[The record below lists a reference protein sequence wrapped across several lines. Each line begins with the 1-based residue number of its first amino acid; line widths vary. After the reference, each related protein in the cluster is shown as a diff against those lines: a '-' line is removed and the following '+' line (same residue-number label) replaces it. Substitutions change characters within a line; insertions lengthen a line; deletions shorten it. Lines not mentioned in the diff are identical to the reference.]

1 MPETNT
7 AMQNNSQAL
16 YLQNAVRQ
24 AIADDTPLKITGG
37 SSKAFYG
44 NPVTGL
50 ELSTLGY
57 NGIVSYHPSEL
68 VLTAKAGT
76 SLLEIKTL
84 LAENGQM
91 LAFEP
96 PHFADSA
103 TLGGAVACGLS
114 GNRRPFCGSVRDFV
128 LGCKIINGNGEILR
142 FGGEV
147 MKNVA
152 GYDVSRLMVGAM
164 GELGL
169 ILEVSLK
176 VLPRPAMEQ
185 TLLLELELD
194 QATDKMI
201 ALSSTSLPLSGL
213 AWHDSI
219 LSVRL
224 SGTEKSVNTASAQIG
239 GQKID
244 DNTYWLDLN
253 EQKLDF
259 FQKQGNL
266 WRLSV
271 PPASNTTELE
281 GESFYDWGGAQRW
294 LKSEMDEK
302 TIFKAA
308 TDLQG
313 HATLFRSENHHGDRF
328 TPLSGRLL
336 TLQKKLKL
344 TFDPHSIFNQRKTV
358 PCSLP
363 PEA

>member
-1 MPETNT
+1 MHND
-7 AMQNNSQAL
+7 SQAL
-16 YLQNAVRQ
+16 YLQNAVKQ
-24 AIADDTPLKITGG
+24 AIADHSPLKITGG
-37 SSKAFYG
+37 DSKAFYG

-50 ELSTLGY
+50 ELSTLDY
-57 NGIVSYHPSEL
+57 SGIVSYHPSEL

-76 SLLEIKTL
+76 PLLEIESLLE
-84 LAENGQM
+84 EHGQM

-96 PHFADSA
+96 PHFSDSA

-114 GNRRPFCGSVRDFV
+114 GSRRPFCGSVRDFV
-128 LGCKIINGNGEILR
+128 LGCKIINGNGEILH

-176 VLPRPAMEQ
+176 VLPRPALEK
-185 TLLLELELD
+185 TLQLELERE
-194 QATDKMI
+194 QAADKMI

-213 AWHDSI
+213 AWHDGI

-224 SGTEKSVNTASAQIG
+224 SGAEKNVRTASAQIG
-239 GQKID
+239 GQMLD
-244 DNTYWLDLN
+244 ENAYWQDLN

-259 FQKQGNL
+259 FQKQGKL

-271 PPASNTTELE
+271 PPASKTTALE
-281 GESFYDWGGAQRW
+281 GEFFHDWGGAQRW
-294 LKSEMDEK
+294 LKSEMDAK
-302 TIFKAA
+302 TIFKTAN
-308 TDLQG
+308 DMQG

-328 TPLSGRLL
+328 APLSGRLL
-336 TLQKKLKL
+336 SLQQNLKR
-344 TFDPHSIFNQRKTV
+344 TFDPHSIFNRPTEPV
-358 PCSLP
+358 PCNLP
-363 PEA
+363 PEY